1 MRKLILAFL
10 LLTGIST
17 FAQKKPLDHSVY
29 DNWQSIGERV
39 ISNDGK
45 YVAYAVNPQE
55 GDGMVYLQSTNGNY
69 QVTIPRG
76 YSISITDDNRF
87 LVCRIRPFYKDT
99 RDARIKKRRPDEM
112 PKDSLAYVALG
123 STNITKVPRIKSYKI
138 PDESGIWL
146 AYLLDK
152 PLPETNRPQQPD
164 SLTRLNNMLK
174 MADSLMR
181 VADSIRNKANEAK
194 TTGMSVLQNR
204 NGRPPVRANAEPV
217 EEGTVLI
224 LRNLQTGEE
233 RRFELVKDYFFN
245 RKGNVL
251 LVETTRKNSD
261 ERSLAAVIK
270 VNLDANNTR
279 TIFTKFNEAKVSE
292 WMKTESR

>member
-1 MRKLILAFL
+1 M
-10 LLTGIST
+10 
-17 FAQKKPLDHSVY
+17 
-29 DNWQSIGERV
+29 

-76 YSISITDDNRF
+76 YSISITEDSRF

-123 STNITKVPRIKSYKI
+123 STDITKVPRIKSYKI
-138 PDESGIWL
+138 PDESGMWL

-152 PLPETNRPQQPD
+152 PLPETTRPQQPD

-204 NGRPPVRANAEPV
+204 N
-217 EEGTVLI
+217 
-224 LRNLQTGEE
+224 
-233 RRFELVKDYFFN
+233 
-245 RKGNVL
+245 
-251 LVETTRKNSD
+251 
-261 ERSLAAVIK
+261 
-270 VNLDANNTR
+270 
-279 TIFTKFNEAKVSE
+279 
-292 WMKTESR
+292 